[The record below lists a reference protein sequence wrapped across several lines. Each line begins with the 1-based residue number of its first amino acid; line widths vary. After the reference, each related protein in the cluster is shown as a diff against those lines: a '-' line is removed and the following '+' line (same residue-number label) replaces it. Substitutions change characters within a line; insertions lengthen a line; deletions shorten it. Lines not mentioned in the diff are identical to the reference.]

1 MKQLKAEKPSP
12 ADANV
17 VVLAAVTAAPLG
29 SLEHSSRMTTAGG
42 KLVCAFSRVSVR

>member
-17 VVLAAVTAAPLG
+17 VVLAAAAAPLG
-29 SLEHSSRMTTAGG
+29 SLEHSSRMTTAGES
-42 KLVCAFSRVSVR
+42 LCAFSRVSVR